1 LKQKCLKFYL
11 LLILTAMM
19 MFFTS
24 HCFAQTPEKIFAPY
38 VDVLL
43 YPAFSINDAFE
54 QTGQPYFT
62 LAFIT
67 ADTDCKP
74 AWGGVIAMEDN
85 YYLNEINTLRQKGG
99 DVIISFG
106 GANGTEPAMCHSDVD
121 ALQADYQSVI
131 DRYQVSW
138 VDFDIEGWAVGD
150 RASIDL
156 RNKAIKGLQEAN
168 PELTVAFCLPVLP
181 SGLTHDGLY
190 VLENA
195 LANGVRVDVV
205 NVMAMDYGDWA
216 APNPEGNMGQYA
228 MDAAVNTYQQ
238 ALGLGLNPL
247 MGVTPMIG
255 QNDVASE
262 RFYLSDAE
270 ELLSWAETTDWVAML
285 SMWSAGRD
293 NGGCGDKIWADPT
306 CSGLTQTDFAFTDI
320 FTAFNNGGTGNLH
333 PQTVITSPL
342 EGDTFEPGEPV
353 ILSADATDPDGTV
366 VQVAFFSQDNPLGVV
381 SDAPYTLSW
390 NDVPAGVHVIS
401 AMATDDQGATGRSA
415 SIKIT
420 VGGSTSL
427 ATWDPSQIYLNG
439 DEVCHKGKTWQ
450 AKWWTQGEEP
460 GTTGQWGVW
469 KLMGW
474 CDGNTAP
481 TATIVSPVD
490 GDVMNPGDTVTLTA
504 KAWDNDGTVV
514 QVEFFVDGASI
525 GVDQN
530 FPYAL
535 SWEDVPEG
543 TYSITVVATDDQ
555 GATGQSAAIR
565 ISVGENVP
573 PSTLPWSASEIY
585 WGGDQVSHN
594 TKVWRAKWWTRGEEP
609 GTTGQWGVW
618 EEVF

>member
-1 LKQKCLKFYL
+1 MKQKCLKFNA
-11 LLILTAMM
+11 LLIFTAIM

-24 HCFAQTPEKIFAPY
+24 HSLAQTPEKIFAPY

-43 YPAFSINDAFE
+43 YPTFSINDAFV

-74 AWGGVIAMEDN
+74 AWGGVIALEENHYMD
-85 YYLNEINTLRQKGG
+85 EINALRQKGG

-106 GANGTEPAMCHSDVD
+106 GAAGTELAMCHNDVH
-121 ALQADYQSVI
+121 ALQAAYQSAI
-131 DRYQVSW
+131 DQYQVTW

-150 RASIDL
+150 RPSIDL

-195 LANGVRVDVV
+195 HANGVRVDIV

-216 APNPEGNMGQYA
+216 APDPEGNMGQYA
-228 MDAAVNTYQQ
+228 IDAAVNTYQQ
-238 ALGLGLNPL
+238 ALGLGLDPL

-270 ELLSWAETTDWVAML
+270 ELLSWAEATDWVAML
-285 SMWSAGRD
+285 SMWSTGRD

-306 CSGLTQTDFAFTDI
+306 CSGLTQADFAFTDI
-320 FTAFNNGGTGNLH
+320 FTAFNNGNTGNLH
-333 PQTVITSPL
+333 PQAVITSPL
-342 EGDTFEPGEPV
+342 EGDTFEPGDTV
-353 ILSADATDPDGTV
+353 ILSAGATDADGTV
-366 VQVAFFSQDNPLGVV
+366 VQVAFFSEDIPLGVD
-381 SDAPYTLSW
+381 SNAPYTLSW
-390 NDVPAGVHVIS
+390 NDVPAGVHVIA

-427 ATWDPSQIYLNG
+427 STWDPSQIYLNG
-439 DEVCHKGKTWQ
+439 DEVCHNGKTWQ

-469 KLMGW
+469 KEMGW
-474 CDGNTAP
+474 CNGNTAP
-481 TATIVSPVD
+481 TTAIISPLD
-490 GDVMNPGDTVTLTA
+490 GDMFNPGDIITLA
-504 KAWDNDGTVV
+504 AEASDSDGTVV
-514 QVEFFVDGASI
+514 KVEFFADGVSF
-525 GVDQN
+525 GVDHD
-530 FPYAL
+530 FPYTL
-535 SWEDVPEG
+535 SLNNMVEG
-543 TYSITVVATDDQ
+543 SHNITAVATDDQ
-555 GATGQSAAIR
+555 GATGQSAAVQIT
-565 ISVGENVP
+565 VGQDTPVTPLWN
-573 PSTLPWSASEIY
+573 ASEVY
-585 WGGDQVSHN
+585 WGGDEVSHN
-594 TKVWRAKWWTRGEEP
+594 EKRWRAKWWTQGEEP